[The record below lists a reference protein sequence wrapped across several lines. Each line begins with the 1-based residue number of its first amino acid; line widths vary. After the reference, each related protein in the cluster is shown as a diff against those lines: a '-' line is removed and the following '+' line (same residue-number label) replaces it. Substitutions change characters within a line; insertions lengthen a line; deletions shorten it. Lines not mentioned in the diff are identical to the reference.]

1 MSRLTD
7 GTHAG
12 QTHGIL
18 GASVAVMSQGARYTV
33 RPAQMVR
40 AADGYVYW
48 VVSQQ
53 AQPLEITAAVAFDYR
68 LDNGAE
74 RNIVHTDITLS
85 TATDLQALYASQS
98 DVQHMLVCDA
108 SQARVGLF
116 AIQTAYNPANA
127 AMYHYRG
134 TAIDSMLQQYIVDS
148 TDNLPTIPA
157 TSMVYWAGLSVSD
170 SQGNPVP
177 IYAAYALPYLSSG
190 KYMAVDV
197 SDTRQYSQMQQHG
210 DKVVVWQADEV
221 VLSLINCTMDDSLT
235 VSADLLDGMI
245 NLQLPFALN
254 SARFAWSQSQDIQSE
269 TTLKYNVR
277 SCAVTCNYWLQ
288 LPRTSGNITS
298 SSVSLT
304 VQRGGDH
311 GTGNINYTTH
321 YRRYHQ

>member
-68 LDNGAE
+68 LDNAAE

-148 TDNLPTIPA
+148 TDNLPIIPA
-157 TSMVYWAGLSVSD
+157 TSMVYWARLSVSD

-197 SDTRQYSQMQQHG
+197 GETRQYSQLMQHG
-210 DKVVVWQADEV
+210 DNVVVWQEDEV
-221 VLSLINCTMDDSLT
+221 VLYLINCTQQDAMT
-235 VSADLLDGMI
+235 IGAYLLAGMT
-245 NLQLPFALN
+245 NLELPLAVN
-254 SARFAWSQSQDIQSE
+254 GGRFGWTQSQEIQPE

-277 SCAVTCNYWLQ
+277 SCAITCNYWLT
-288 LPRTSGNITS
+288 LSRPSGTITS

-304 VQRGGDH
+304 VQ
-311 GTGNINYTTH
+311 
-321 YRRYHQ
+321 

>member
-33 RPAQMVR
+33 QPAQMVR
-40 AADGYVYW
+40 AGDGYVYW

-98 DVQHMLVCDA
+98 AVQHMLVCDA

-116 AIQTAYNPANA
+116 ALQTAYNPANA

-148 TDNLPTIPA
+148 SENLPSIPA

-170 SQGNPVP
+170 AQGATVPV
-177 IYAAYALPYLSSG
+177 YAAYALPYLSSG
-190 KYMAVDV
+190 KYMAVDIAE
-197 SDTRQYSQMQQHG
+197 TRQYSQIQQQG
-210 DKVVVWQADEV
+210 DNMVVWQADEV
-221 VLSLINCTMDDSLT
+221 VVSLINCTQQDAMTIGSDLT
-235 VSADLLDGMI
+235 AGMV
-245 NLQLPFALN
+245 NLQLPFAVN
-254 SARFAWSQSQDIQSE
+254 GGRFGWNQSQEIQPE

-277 SCAVTCNYWLQ
+277 SCGLTCNYWLT
-288 LPRTSGNITS
+288 LPRTSDTITS

-304 VQRGGDH
+304 VQ
-311 GTGNINYTTH
+311 
-321 YRRYHQ
+321 

>member
-33 RPAQMVR
+33 QPAQMVR
-40 AADGYVYW
+40 AGDGYVYW

-53 AQPLEITAAVAFDYR
+53 APPLEITAAVAFDYR

-98 DVQHMLVCDA
+98 AVQHMLVCDA

-116 AIQTAYNPANA
+116 ALQTAYNPANA

-148 TDNLPTIPA
+148 AENLPSIPA

-170 SQGNPVP
+170 AQGANVPV
-177 IYAAYALPYLSSG
+177 YASYALPYLSAG
-190 KYMAVDV
+190 KYMAVDIAE
-197 SDTRQYSQMQQHG
+197 TRQYSQIQQQG
-210 DKVVVWQADEV
+210 DNIVVWQADEV
-221 VLSLINCTMDDSLT
+221 VVSLINCTQQDAMTIGSDLT
-235 VSADLLDGMI
+235 AGMV
-245 NLQLPFALN
+245 NLQLPFAVN
-254 SARFAWSQSQDIQSE
+254 GGRFGWNQSQEIQPE

-277 SCAVTCNYWLQ
+277 SCGLTCNYWLT
-288 LPRTSGNITS
+288 LPRTSDTITS

-304 VQRGGDH
+304 VQ
-311 GTGNINYTTH
+311 
-321 YRRYHQ
+321 

>member
-12 QTHGIL
+12 QMHGIL
-18 GASVAVMSQGARYTV
+18 GASVAVISQGARYTV

-53 AQPLEITAAVAFDYR
+53 AQPMEITAAVAFDYR

-85 TATDLQALYASQS
+85 TSTDLQALYASQS

-116 AIQTAYNPANA
+116 ALQTAYNPANA

-148 TDNLPTIPA
+148 SENLPSIPA

-170 SQGNPVP
+170 AQGATVPV
-177 IYAAYALPYLSSG
+177 YAAYALPYLSSG
-190 KYMAVDV
+190 KYMAVDI
-197 SDTRQYSQMQQHG
+197 SETRQYSQIQQQG
-210 DKVVVWQADEV
+210 DNMVVWQADEV
-221 VLSLINCTMDDSLT
+221 VVSLINCTQQDAMTIGYDLT
-235 VSADLLDGMI
+235 AGMV
-245 NLQLPFALN
+245 NLQLPFAVN
-254 SARFAWSQSQDIQSE
+254 GGRFGWNQSQEIQPE

-277 SCAVTCNYWLQ
+277 SCGLTCNYWLT
-288 LPRTSGNITS
+288 LPRTSDTITS

-304 VQRGGDH
+304 VQ
-311 GTGNINYTTH
+311 
-321 YRRYHQ
+321 

>member
-85 TATDLQALYASQS
+85 TATDMQALYASQS
-98 DVQHMLVCDA
+98 AVQHMLVCDA
-108 SQARVGLF
+108 AQARVGLF
-116 AIQTAYNPANA
+116 ALQTAYNPANA

-134 TAIDSMLQQYIVDS
+134 TAIDSMLQQYILDS
-148 TDNLPTIPA
+148 TDNLPIIPA
-157 TSMVYWAGLSVSD
+157 TSMVYWSGLSVAD
-170 SQGNPVP
+170 AQGATVPV
-177 IYAAYALPYLSSG
+177 YASYALPYLSSG
-190 KYMAVDV
+190 KYMAVDIG
-197 SDTRQYSQMQQHG
+197 DTRQYSQIQQQG
-210 DKVVVWQADEV
+210 DNIVVWQADEV
-221 VLSLINCTMDDSLT
+221 VVSLINCTQQDAMTIGSDLT
-235 VSADLLDGMI
+235 AGMV
-245 NLQLPFALN
+245 NLQLPFAVN
-254 SARFAWSQSQDIQSE
+254 GGRFGWTQSQEIQPE

-277 SCAVTCNYWLQ
+277 SCAITCNYWLT
-288 LPRTSGNITS
+288 LPRTSGTITS

-304 VQRGGDH
+304 VQ
-311 GTGNINYTTH
+311 
-321 YRRYHQ
+321 

>member
-48 VVSQQ
+48 VMSQQ
-53 AQPLEITAAVAFDYR
+53 AQPLEITAAVAFEYR
-68 LDNGAE
+68 LDNGAD

-85 TATDLQALYASQS
+85 TATNLQALYASQS
-98 DVQHMLVCDA
+98 AVQHMVVCDA

-116 AIQTAYNPANA
+116 SLQTAYNPANA

-148 TDNLPTIPA
+148 AEDLPIIPA
-157 TSMVYWAGLSVSD
+157 TSMVYWAGLSVAD
-170 SQGNPVP
+170 AQGATVSV
-177 IYAAYALPYLSSG
+177 YAAYALPYLSSG

-197 SDTRQYSQMQQHG
+197 SDTRQYSQMQQQG
-210 DKVVVWQADEV
+210 DNIVVWQADDV
-221 VLSLINCTMDDSLT
+221 VVSLVNCTMDDALT
-235 VSADLLDGMI
+235 VSADLLEGMI
-245 NLQLPFALN
+245 NLQLPFAVN
-254 SARFAWSQSQDIQSE
+254 GGRFAWSQSQEIQPE
-269 TTLKYNVR
+269 TTIKYNVR

-288 LPRTSGNITS
+288 LPRTSGTITS
-298 SSVSLT
+298 STISSTEVT
-304 VQRGGDH
+304 NVAGY
-311 GTGNINYTTH
+311 I
-321 YRRYHQ
+321 

>member
-33 RPAQMVR
+33 QPAQMVR

-53 AQPLEITAAVAFDYR
+53 AQPLEITASVAFDYR

-85 TATDLQALYASQS
+85 TSTNMQALFASQS
-98 DVQHMLVCDA
+98 AVQHMLVCDA

-116 AIQTAYNPANA
+116 ALQTAYNPANA

-134 TAIDSMLQQYIVDS
+134 TAIDSMLQQYIVAS
-148 TDNLPTIPA
+148 TDDLPIIPA

-170 SQGNPVP
+170 AQGETVPV
-177 IYAAYALPYLSSG
+177 YAAYALPYLSSG
-190 KYMAVDV
+190 KYMAVDIG
-197 SDTRQYSQMQQHG
+197 DTRQYSQMQQQG
-210 DKVVVWQADEV
+210 DNIVVWQADEV
-221 VLSLINCTMDDSLT
+221 VVSLVNCTQQDAMT
-235 VSADLLDGMI
+235 IGADLTAGMV
-245 NLQLPFALN
+245 NLQLPLAVN
-254 SARFAWSQSQDIQSE
+254 GGRFGWNQSQEIQPE

-277 SCAVTCNYWLQ
+277 SCAITCNYWLTV
-288 LPRTSGNITS
+288 PRTSGTITS

-304 VQRGGDH
+304 VQ
-311 GTGNINYTTH
+311 
-321 YRRYHQ
+321 